1 MSGSPVVA
9 IIDDDAAVGRATG
22 SLVRSLGLAVRSF
35 PSAEQ
40 FLAAPDRDEV
50 ACVITD
56 VQMPGMSGID
66 LYCEMQARGTAI
78 PFIFITAFSSRLRVC
93 GSARATMPASCA
105 SPSTGMCW
113 PNGSKPLAGNN
124 RLPGGGDRGPSGMTR
139 QAARRIITGIDL

>member
-40 FLAAPDRDEV
+40 FLAAPDRDDV
-50 ACVITD
+50 ACIITD

-66 LYCEMQARGTAI
+66 LYCELQARGAAV
-78 PFIFITAFSSRLRVC
+78 PFIFITAFSEARVRQRAGDDARILRKPFDGHVLAQWVEAAC
-93 GSARATMPASCA
+93 G
-105 SPSTGMCW
+105 
-113 PNGSKPLAGNN
+113 
-124 RLPGGGDRGPSGMTR
+124 
-139 QAARRIITGIDL
+139 QQ